1 MDNIKTFPAAV
12 LLSLTSA
19 RGLGPTFSAIHEAAE
34 HVMGHP
40 IWTHEFADAGLWDR
54 MRKATMRAAPSLV
67 PDGVDLA
74 DTVTPENVV
83 DVAAEIA
90 RRYPNPIAVR
100 RGGEARDE
108 TPMESLSRIAPGS
121 AVILVD
127 PDAKQTPGEA

>member
-19 RGLGPTFSAIHEAAE
+19 RGLGPTFSAIHEAAA

-67 PDGVDLA
+67 PDGVALA
-74 DTVTPENVV
+74 DTATPENAA
-83 DVAAEIA
+83 DVIAEIT

-100 RGGEARDE
+100 RGGQERDE
-108 TPMESLSRIAPGS
+108 SPRESLARLAPHLE
-121 AVILVD
+121 VIVVD
-127 PDAKQTPGEA
+127 PGAKPTVGEA